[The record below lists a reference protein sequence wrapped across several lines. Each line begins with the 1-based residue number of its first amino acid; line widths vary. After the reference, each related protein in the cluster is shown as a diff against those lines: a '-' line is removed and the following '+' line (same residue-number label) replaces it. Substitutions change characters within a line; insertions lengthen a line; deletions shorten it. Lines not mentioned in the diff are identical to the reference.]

1 MNPGSHPF
9 NRKGKTVLTAIIVNR
24 GYTHKTIEVQL
35 IVGTEVI
42 NEQVIA
48 LAMTTPGRG
57 KLILLTTG
65 PLET

>member
-1 MNPGSHPF
+1 MN
-9 NRKGKTVLTAIIVNR
+9 RD
-24 GYTHKTIEVQL
+24 YTHKTIEVQL

>member
-1 MNPGSHPF
+1 MNPASHPF
-9 NRKGKTVLTAIIVNR
+9 NKKDKTVLTAIIVDR